1 MAARTMWNGRVSGFG
16 MIVIPIKLS
25 NAVGDEG
32 IKFRQV
38 RKQDGS
44 RIKYTRRALADGR
57 EVPYAD
63 IVKGYE
69 LANGEIVVLSDEDF
83 EAAYG
88 EKSRNAK
95 LLAFTTPDSVPRTA
109 AGPSY
114 YVQPGEGSDQAY
126 ALLAEVLKR
135 TGKVAV
141 VSIAIGTRESLGV
154 LYTPGD
160 GYLVLEK
167 LHWAADVRKPGFEAP
182 AAPDAKSMLD
192 LAEALVT
199 EMTGTFNWEAFKD
212 ESEIRLNEMVQ
223 AKIGRGE
230 AVGTPAPPSSNPAP
244 PDLAQALKA
253 SVEAAKAAR
262 KAAAVPA
269 PRTRR
274 PRAAAKPKVSA

>member
-1 MAARTMWNGRVSGFG
+1 MAARTMWNGQVSGFG

-44 RIKYTRRALADGR
+44 RVKYTRTALADGR

-114 YVQPGEGSDQAY
+114 YVQPGAGSDQAY
-126 ALLAEVLKR
+126 ALLAETMKR

-141 VSIAIGTRESLGV
+141 VSVAIGTRESLGV

-182 AAPDAKSMLD
+182 AAPDAGSMLD
-192 LAEALVT
+192 LAQALVT
-199 EMTGTFNWEAFKD
+199 EMTSPFSWEAFKD
-212 ESEIRLNEMVQ
+212 ESEARLNEMVQ
-223 AKIGRGE
+223 AKISRGE
-230 AVGTPAPPSSNPAP
+230 AVGTPAPPAGNPAP
-244 PDLAQALKA
+244 PDLAEALKA
-253 SVEAAKAAR
+253 SVEAARAAKA
-262 KAAAVPA
+262 KPAVPRA
-269 PRTRR
+269 RR
-274 PRAAAKPKVSA
+274 PRAAAKAKVSA